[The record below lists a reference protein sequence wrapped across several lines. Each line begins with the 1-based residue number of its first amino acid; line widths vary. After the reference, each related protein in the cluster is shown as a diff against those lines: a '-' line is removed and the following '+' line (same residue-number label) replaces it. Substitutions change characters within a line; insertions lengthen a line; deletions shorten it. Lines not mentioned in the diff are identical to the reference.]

1 MQIRKIQYL
10 RSMKVVNGFNVYT
23 HEEMLDR
30 VIGKKGTT
38 SRDKFEAKKQRAI
51 KRKKNVQ
58 SI

>member
-1 MQIRKIQYL
+1 
-10 RSMKVVNGFNVYT
+10 MKVVNGFNVYT